1 MSKPNPQEMAR
12 HIGLL
17 EHLVTDLL
25 DEKKPDIPDLNRR
38 NSSFL
43 STGLK

>member
-12 HIGLL
+12 HVGVL

-25 DEKKPDIPDLNRR
+25 DERKPDIPDLNQI
-38 NSSFL
+38 NSSIL
-43 STGLK
+43 SSGLK